1 MKKIRVGF
9 VSDTLYPY
17 MKGGVETLRYVEMH
31 GLSGYYD
38 IYSFSMLFDGMKRR
52 FMKGGIHHIA
62 FGRTSQKRFYRHGR
76 RSITN
81 AIKFAAL
88 LPLYL
93 FRYRF
98 DVLEVNAF
106 PYLHIPAVKL
116 YCAATGCKFVLS
128 VSEVWDRGYWKGYLG
143 ALGLL
148 GFAAD
153 MFEKWTL
160 NMADSYI
167 TISSATTRKLERIGV
182 ERKKIHEFSP
192 VLDIA
197 WMQRSAPP
205 AKRNMTVVF
214 AGRMIKEK
222 RVDRW
227 LDVFKAASRL
237 APGLSGVLVGEG
249 PEEGRIREAIARKGL
264 EKSVEFRPFY
274 KTKRELYRL
283 IRGSSLLLNMS
294 EREGLSIIALEGI
307 ALGTPVVLP
316 SYTPIPPEVKG
327 MCVVGGMKELPGI
340 VAKIAKSGDK
350 GAFIKNVENLD
361 MFSTAN
367 TPIFYKKLFKSLGL

>member
-1 MKKIRVGF
+1 M
-9 VSDTLYPY
+9 
-17 MKGGVETLRYVEMH
+17 
-31 GLSGYYD
+31 
-38 IYSFSMLFDGMKRR
+38 
-52 FMKGGIHHIA
+52 
-62 FGRTSQKRFYRHGR
+62 
-76 RSITN
+76 
-81 AIKFAAL
+81 
-88 LPLYL
+88 
-93 FRYRF
+93 
-98 DVLEVNAF
+98 
-106 PYLHIPAVKL
+106 
-116 YCAATGCKFVLS
+116 
-128 VSEVWDRGYWKGYLG
+128 
-143 ALGLL
+143 

-197 WMQRSAPP
+197 GMQRSAPP
-205 AKRNMTVVF
+205 VKRNMTVVF

-367 TPIFYKKLFKSLGL
+367 TYRFYKKLFKSLGL